1 MTRMMKATFAVAAVL
16 LSGCASRNNN
26 NNTVAGVTRITSSP
40 KAGATA
46 GSAVG
51 SNSFPPVAG
60 ATATPSAAPQQGS
73 STASS
78 GSSPSQQGPTS
89 NGSPVAVTTP
99 PPGAAA
105 SASSLNQILDQAKL
119 LASDLPSGFSLG
131 SLAGFQANENSVTG
145 YDDPQAVLQLMNST
159 GKMGGYIQQVIT
171 PNAANGAGVS
181 IEVWRDADGA
191 RTYFASFPKPESS
204 IQYQMITVPGLA
216 DDVYA
221 YQYKTNGGTGYS
233 IAWRRGRLIIGVGE
247 VVKLGESVD
256 PVLQLAKLID
266 QKIQAV
272 QQ

>member
-1 MTRMMKATFAVAAVL
+1 MARVMKATFAVAAVL

-51 SNSFPPVAG
+51 SNSFPAVAG
-60 ATATPSAAPQQGS
+60 TTATPSAPQQNATSG
-73 STASS
+73 SS
-78 GSSPSQQGPTS
+78 GSPSGQHGPTS
-89 NGSPVAVTTP
+89 NGAPATVTTP

-105 SASSLNQILDQAKL
+105 SASNLIQILDQAKL

-145 YDDPQAVLQLMNST
+145 YDDPQAVLQLMNNT

-171 PNAANGAGVS
+171 LDAANGAGVS
-181 IEVWRDADGA
+181 VEVWKDAEGA
-191 RTYFASFPKPESS
+191 RSYFVNFPKPDPSL
-204 IQYQMITVPGLA
+204 QYQVISVPGLA
-216 DDVYA
+216 DDVFA

-233 IAWRRGRLIIGVGE
+233 IAWRRGRLIVGVGE
-247 VVKLGESVD
+247 VVKLGGLVD

-266 QKIQAV
+266 QKIQTI